1 MAASGM
7 LSTVEEPGR
16 GLGTV
21 WHTLRVRV
29 RFLLALPLL
38 ALVVGVAAAPAR
50 QTAAARAQA
59 AVVTG
64 SLGSVASV
72 HASGD
77 ASTGRSAPSTTPD
90 GIQLGGG
97 SVSVTTSK
105 AGGDAS
111 ATAEA
116 EAAEVDLLD
125 GAVTARAVRRTA
137 TDTGSGVRYG
147 GTVSGL
153 KVGGKAVAAPRA
165 GERYPLP
172 DGSGYVVVSALGKG
186 LELTLTGTHGSFPP
200 GTDVVVADV
209 SAHARDGAVAQPTA
223 TPTAT
228 ATPRATATP
237 TATRTPKP
245 KATSTPSGPLPPEG
259 APRGG
264 TSYKKR
270 LMGRQF
276 LFPVRGRVTIGG
288 PFGGFRADTGFHE
301 GNDIFAN
308 FGTPVVAVADGTVHK
323 VGSLPISGNRL
334 WVVMDNGDSFFY
346 AHLSAFS
353 PAAVTGTHV
362 TAGTVLGYV
371 GNTGDAEP
379 TPPHLHFEI
388 HPFGGPAVDPHPFLE
403 RWLSRAGDLSAVAV
417 ERPGALVE
425 VHDFIGNG

>member
-1 MAASGM
+1 
-7 LSTVEEPGR
+7 
-16 GLGTV
+16 
-21 WHTLRVRV
+21 VRV
-29 RFLLALPLL
+29 RLLFALPVL
-38 ALVVGVAAAPAR
+38 AFAVLAANAPAR

-59 AVVTG
+59 AVVSG
-64 SLGSVASV
+64 SLGTVAGAHV
-72 HASGD
+72 SGN

-90 GIQLGGG
+90 GIELGSG
-97 SVSVTTSK
+97 SVSLTTSK

-116 EAAEVDLLD
+116 EATEVDLLD
-125 GAVTARAVRRTA
+125 GAVTARDVRRTA
-137 TDTGSGVRYG
+137 TDTGTGVHYSGA
-147 GTVSGL
+147 VSGL
-153 KVGGKAVAAPRA
+153 EVGGKRIASPRA

-172 DGSGYVVVSALGKG
+172 DGSGFVVVGARGAG
-186 LELTLTGTHGSFPP
+186 LELTLTADHGAFPP
-200 GTDVVVADV
+200 GTAVVVADV
-209 SAHARDGAVAQPTA
+209 SAHARDGAAPRPTA
-223 TPTAT
+223 TPTPTAT
-228 ATPRATATP
+228 ATPRPSATPAPRATATP
-237 TATRTPKP
+237 RPTRTPRGNRG
-245 KATSTPSGPLPPEG
+245 SGRCPGGGPASPQG
-259 APRGG
+259 KPRGG
-264 TSYKKR
+264 CSYQTR

-276 LFPVRGRVTIGG
+276 VFPVRGQVTIGG

-308 FGTPVVAVADGTVHK
+308 FGTPVVAVAGGTVHK

-425 VHDFIGNG
+425 VHDFIGSG